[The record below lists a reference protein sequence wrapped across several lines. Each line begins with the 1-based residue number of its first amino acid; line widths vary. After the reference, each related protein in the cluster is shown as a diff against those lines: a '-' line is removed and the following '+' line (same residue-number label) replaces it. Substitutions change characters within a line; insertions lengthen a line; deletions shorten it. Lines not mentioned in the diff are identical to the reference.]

1 MLRSAPRISH
11 RLLDTLERLDDGR
24 IGFGELT
31 RRLGKEAERLG
42 IPRPSYQQVRV
53 LAQELRAVRGG
64 RPTTGEVLLDVATR
78 ARPPQAIV
86 DHVAGTLPPK

>member
-11 RLLDTLERLDDGR
+11 RLLETLERLDDGR

-31 RRLGKEAERLG
+31 RRLGEEAERLG

-78 ARPPQAIV
+78 ARPPEAIV

>member
-11 RLLDTLERLDDGR
+11 RLLETLERLDDGR

-31 RRLGKEAERLG
+31 RRLGEEAERLG